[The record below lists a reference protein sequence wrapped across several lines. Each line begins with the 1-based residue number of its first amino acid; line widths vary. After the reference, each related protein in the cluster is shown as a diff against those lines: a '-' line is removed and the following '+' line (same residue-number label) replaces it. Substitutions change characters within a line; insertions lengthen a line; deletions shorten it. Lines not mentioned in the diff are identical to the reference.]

1 MHESHCL
8 SLADLYLKSWTKSFL
23 SGLNLYKEVVCPQ
36 IKRTSIRS
44 DVCVG
49 PSRIRGIKVLGLY
62 TPYGGFNSA
71 SQISRKLGVF
81 DQKLEESHY
90 LFDYLFDIY

>member
-1 MHESHCL
+1 M
-8 SLADLYLKSWTKSFL
+8 
-23 SGLNLYKEVVCPQ
+23 
-36 IKRTSIRS
+36 
-44 DVCVG
+44 
-49 PSRIRGIKVLGLY
+49 LGLY

-90 LFDYLFDIY
+90 LFDYLFDIILGKFITNINLLFSSFIQLTIGIGIISYDLYIL